1 MYLRHELSRC
11 KRDWAGSMQTPKQ
24 AFVSTM
30 VKFWV
35 LCQKDLCIVRPF
47 EIITV
52 LSNVNI

>member
-11 KRDWAGSMQTPKQ
+11 KRDWAGSMHSPKQ

-35 LCQKDLCIVRPF
+35 LCQKDLCIVRPL
-47 EIITV
+47 EIITI